1 MHVTRTHNRWQ
12 VTTISRGI
20 HANCQTGF
28 EVSIK
33 LVQWIVIDKH
43 IVPGIHFL

>member
-1 MHVTRTHNRWQ
+1 MQVTYTHNRWQ

-28 EVSIK
+28 GISIK
-33 LVQWIVIDKH
+33 LVQWIVIDKY
-43 IVPGIHFL
+43 IVSGVHFL